1 MKIKATE
8 STALRQDSNSPT
20 SPCLPVAPSPH
31 LRVSSPGYSSLPS
44 LCLAA
49 TLKYGKPNAL
59 NQKIGGEWINFSAE
73 TFADRVR
80 HVALG
85 LAALGI
91 KRGDRVALLSENR
104 PEWSITD
111 LAILSLGA
119 INVPIY
125 TTQAIDQIRYILTDS
140 GARAIF
146 ISNRRLYKHARQALE
161 RLGFLENL
169 IFFDAEGSEGVERAL
184 SLDALEEKGREQAR
198 HTPVAFAEY
207 LSAVR
212 PQDLAT
218 IIYTSGT
225 TGEPKGVM
233 LTHNNFI
240 SNVLAITDGLPISST
255 DVALSVLPLSHIF
268 ERTGFY
274 VFCYNGMSVYYAAS
288 FDQVGENL
296 REVRPT
302 VMTAVPRLFEK
313 VYHRIVKKGM
323 SEKGWK
329 RKVFLRALAVGQRYA
344 ELKDK
349 HQRVPRTLAL
359 QQKIA
364 SRLVF
369 SKWREG
375 VGGRLR
381 YFVSGGAPLSP
392 ALSYSFLAAGIPV
405 LQGYGATETCIV
417 SANRP
422 ENNHVGSVGLPFAGI
437 ELAIAEDGEIMVRG
451 PNVMQGY
458 YGQPEATAAVMKDGW
473 FATGDV
479 GHLDECG
486 RLYITDRKKDLFK
499 LSNGKYVAPQL
510 IESLLKQSE
519 FVSQVVVVGTG
530 RKQPAAL
537 IVPEWEAVKQELS
550 AQGEDFPQGRNE
562 LSQFPAAIK
571 MVQRDVAAL
580 TSELADYERIRR
592 VALLPDEFTI
602 DNGELTPTLKV
613 KRRVIDEKFGELIE
627 ELYS

>member
-1 MKIKATE
+1 MASAKQIKNGERE
-8 STALRQDSNSPT
+8 SAAQ
-20 SPCLPVAPSPH
+20 
-31 LRVSSPGYSSLPS
+31 SSVPE
-44 LCLAA
+44 LCLTAA
-49 TLKYGKPNAL
+49 LKHAKHDAL
-59 NQKIGGEWINFSAE
+59 NHKVDSDWVNITAE
-73 TFADRVR
+73 TFVDRVR
-80 HVALG
+80 NVALG
-85 LAALGI
+85 LAEAGV
-91 KRGDRVALLSENR
+91 KPGDRVALLSENR
-104 PEWSITD
+104 PEWSIVD

-125 TTQAIDQIRYILTDS
+125 TTQAVDQIRYILTDS

-146 ISNRRLYKHARQALE
+146 VSNRRLFKHARKALE
-161 RLGFLENL
+161 GLDFLERI
-169 IFFDAEGSEGVERAL
+169 IFFDGEISDALDRSTTLEALEQSGKERARNHP
-184 SLDALEEKGREQAR
+184 A
-198 HTPVAFAEY
+198 AFEAY
-207 LSAVR
+207 LKAIR
-212 PQDLAT
+212 PNDLAT

-233 LTHNNFI
+233 LTHMNFV
-240 SNVLAITDGLPISST
+240 SNVLAITAGLPIGPT
-255 DVALSVLPLSHIF
+255 DIALSVLPLSHIF

-274 VFCYNGMSVYYAAS
+274 IFCYNGVSVYYTAT

-313 VYHRIVKKGM
+313 VYHRIVKKGF
-323 SEKGWK
+323 SQKGWK
-329 RKVFLRALAVGQRYA
+329 RRVFVRSLEVGHRYA

-349 HQRVPRTLAL
+349 GKRIGAGLRL
-359 QQKIA
+359 QQNVA
-364 SRLVF
+364 DRLVF

-392 ALSYSFLAAGIPV
+392 ALSYAFMAAGIPI

-417 SANRP
+417 TANRP
-422 ENNHVGSVGLPFAGI
+422 EDNQVGSVGLPFEGI
-437 ELAIAEDGEIMVRG
+437 EIAIAEDGEILLRG
-451 PNVMQGY
+451 PNVMRGY
-458 YGQPEATAAVMKDGW
+458 YGHPEETATVLNNEW

-479 GHLDECG
+479 GHLDKKG

-499 LSNGKYVAPQL
+499 LSNGKYIAPQQ

-519 FVSQVVVVGTG
+519 FVSQTVVVGLG

-537 IVPEWEAVKQELS
+537 IVPEWEAVRQALTD
-550 AQGEDFPQGRNE
+550 AGEKFPTDRAA
-562 LSQFPAAIK
+562 LAKFPAAIK
-571 MVQRDVAAL
+571 LVQSDVAAL
-580 TSELADYERIRR
+580 TRELLDYERIRR

-613 KRRVIDEKFGELIE
+613 KRRVIDQKFGDVIDD
-627 ELYS
+627 LYG

>member
-1 MKIKATE
+1 MASAASAKTE
-8 STALRQDSNSPT
+8 VDGEQ
-20 SPCLPVAPSPH
+20 
-31 LRVSSPGYSSLPS
+31 SSPEYSSVPS
-44 LCLAA
+44 LCLTA
-49 TLKYGKPNAL
+49 TLKYGKLDAL
-59 NQKIGGEWINFSAE
+59 NHRIGGEWININAE
-73 TFADRVR
+73 TFVERVR
-80 HVALG
+80 YVALG

-111 LAILSLGA
+111 FAILSLGA
-119 INVPIY
+119 VNVPIY

-146 ISNRRLYKHARQALE
+146 ISNRRLYKHARQAIE

-169 IFFDAEGSEGVERAL
+169 IFFDNEGSEAVERAM
-184 SLDALEEKGREQAR
+184 SLDALEEMGREQVR
-198 HTPVAFAEY
+198 QTPLAFAEH

-329 RKVFLRALAVGQRYA
+329 RRVFLRAMAVGQRYA

-422 ENNHVGSVGLPFAGI
+422 ENNQVGSVGLPFAGI

-451 PNVMQGY
+451 PNVMKGY

-479 GHLDECG
+479 GHLDEGG

-499 LSNGKYVAPQL
+499 LSNGKYIAPQL

-550 AQGEDFPQGRNE
+550 ATESDFPQDRKE

-571 MVQRDVAAL
+571 IVQRDVAGL

-592 VALLPDEFTI
+592 VALLAEEFTI

-613 KRRVIDEKFGELIE
+613 KRRVIDEKFGDLIE
-627 ELYS
+627 DLYS

>member
-1 MKIKATE
+1 LVSAAATKIAISKD
-8 STALRQDSNSPT
+8 RQEP
-20 SPCLPVAPSPH
+20 A
-31 LRVSSPGYSSLPS
+31 VSSVPG
-44 LCLAA
+44 LCIGAALKHGKVDALNYKVGTEWSNISAA
-49 TLKYGKPNAL
+49 TFV
-59 NQKIGGEWINFSAE
+59 E
-73 TFADRVR
+73 RVR
-80 HVALG
+80 NVALG
-85 LAALGI
+85 LAELGI
-91 KRGDRVALLSENR
+91 KPGDRIALLSENR
-104 PEWSITD
+104 PEWSIAD

-125 TTQAIDQIRYILTDS
+125 TTQAVDQIRYILTDS

-146 ISNRRLYKHARQALE
+146 VSNGKLYKHAKQALE
-161 RLGFLENL
+161 ALDSLERI
-169 IFFDAEGSEGVERAL
+169 IFFDEQIDGRIDRWTTLE
-184 SLDALEEKGREQAR
+184 SLEKNGRRRIENS
-198 HTPVAFAEY
+198 PGAFEAY
-207 LSAVR
+207 LKAIR
-212 PQDLAT
+212 QDDLAT

-233 LTHNNFI
+233 LTHANFM
-240 SNVLAITDGLPISST
+240 SNVLAISNGLPISSS

-274 VFCYNGMSVYYAAS
+274 VFCYNGVSVYYTAS

-313 VYHRIVKKGM
+313 VYHRIVKKGL

-329 RKVFLRALAVGQRYA
+329 RRVFVRSLEIGQRYA
-344 ELKDK
+344 EANDK
-349 HQRVPRTLAL
+349 GRPVGRLLSL

-364 SRLVF
+364 NRLVF
-369 SKWREG
+369 AKWREG

-392 ALSYSFLAAGIPV
+392 ALSYAFMAAGIPV

-422 ENNHVGSVGLPFAGI
+422 ENNQVGSVGVPFDGI
-437 ELAIAEDGEIMVRG
+437 QVAIAEDGEILLRG
-451 PNVMQGY
+451 QNVMRGY
-458 YGQPEATAAVMKDGW
+458 YGHPEETASVLSDEW

-479 GHLDECG
+479 GHLDEVG

-499 LSNGKYVAPQL
+499 LSNGKYVAPQQ

-537 IVPEWEAVKQELS
+537 IVPDWEAVRQALS
-550 AQGEDFPQGRNE
+550 AAGVKA
-562 LSQFPAAIK
+562 PANRLDLATFAPAVK
-571 MVQRDVAAL
+571 LVQSDVSLL
-580 TSELADYERIRR
+580 TREMADYERIRR
-592 VALLPDEFTI
+592 IALLPEEFTI
-602 DNGELTPTLKV
+602 DGGELTPTLKV
-613 KRRVIDEKFGELIE
+613 KRGVIDQKFGDLID

>member
-1 MKIKATE
+1 MASVASAKIE
-8 STALRQDSNSPT
+8 VQDDPT
-20 SPCLPVAPSPH
+20 SPA
-31 LRVSSPGYSSLPS
+31 YSSVPGM
-44 LCLAA
+44 CLSA
-49 TLKYGKPNAL
+49 TLRHGKDDAL
-59 NQKIGGEWINFSAE
+59 NHKINGQWVNYSAK
-73 TFADRVR
+73 TFVERVR
-80 HVALG
+80 HMALG
-85 LAALGI
+85 LASFGI
-91 KRGDRVALLSENR
+91 KPGDRVALLSENR
-104 PEWSITD
+104 PEWSMAD

-125 TTQAIDQIRYILTDS
+125 TTQAVDQVRYILADS
-140 GARAIF
+140 GTRAIF
-146 ISNRRLYKHARQALE
+146 ISNRRLYKHAREAFDGLD
-161 RLGFLENL
+161 FLEKL
-169 IFFDAEGSEGVERAL
+169 IFFDADAANGLERAT
-184 SLDALEEKGREQAR
+184 SLEALEEAGREQDRAR
-198 HTPVAFAEY
+198 PEAYDSY
-207 LSAVR
+207 LKAIHVD
-212 PQDLAT
+212 DLAT

-233 LTHNNFI
+233 LTHHNFI
-240 SNVLAITDGLPISST
+240 ANVLSVTSGLPIGPT

-274 VFCYNGMSVYYAAS
+274 VFCYSGMSVYYAAS

-329 RKVFLRALAVGQRYA
+329 RKVFMRSLAVGQRYA
-344 ELKDK
+344 ELVDK
-349 HQRVPRTLAL
+349 GQRVPRSLSI
-359 QQKIA
+359 QQSVANK
-364 SRLVF
+364 LVF

-392 ALSYSFLAAGIPV
+392 ALSYSFLAAGIPI

-422 ENNHVGSVGLPFAGI
+422 GNNRVGSVGIPFAGI
-437 ELAIAEDGEIMVRG
+437 ELKIATDGEILIRG
-451 PNVMQGY
+451 ENVMRGY
-458 YGQPEATAAVMKDGW
+458 YGHPEESAACLTDGW

-479 GHLDECG
+479 GHLDEQG

-519 FVSQVVVVGTG
+519 FVSQVVVVGAG
-530 RKQPAAL
+530 RKQPVAL
-537 IVPEWEAVKQELS
+537 IVPEWEALKQALYS
-550 AQGEDFPQGRNE
+550 AGADFPEDRQA
-562 LSQFPAAIK
+562 LSQFPDAIK
-571 MVQRDVAAL
+571 LVQRDVIDL
-580 TSELADYERIRR
+580 TRELADYERIRR
-592 VALLPDEFTI
+592 VALLPEEFTI
-602 DNGELTPTLKV
+602 DGGELTPTLKV
-613 KRRVIDEKFGELIE
+613 KRRVIDENFGEMIE
-627 ELYS
+627 ALYT